1 MEDLGRIDI
10 NINESGGGGSGT
22 VGGGPQPSGLGPPSK
37 RFMGQLQGL
46 EKFSDALNELQAFR
60 YNPSLAGAQ
69 ALQQN
74 NPIVQSL
81 SRIGGVGRM
90 VSSGLLAFGAAG
102 GLATMALKALKEQI
116 IRLNERVE
124 EIYRYS
130 GRLTAVVTS
139 RRLREMQES
148 MDEARR
154 SGEQYAEVYSATTDV
169 KIMGMRLKE
178 YILNIL
184 GPTMMGV
191 LNLVRIGMKV
201 ATIALAPFAYL
212 MRLQTTIK
220 NMMNNFGMGG
230 LKNILPNLRR
240 ELRYDDPNSGVGRV
254 VDVTKRFLEGTIV
267 GLPKELRMIGVGLNQ
282 VIAFIRRIWEWLRD
296 TFIGTSAATSLND
309 WFLDDLKVMTRST
322 P

>member
-1 MEDLGRIDI
+1 
-10 NINESGGGGSGT
+10 
-22 VGGGPQPSGLGPPSK
+22 
-37 RFMGQLQGL
+37 
-46 EKFSDALNELQAFR
+46 
-60 YNPSLAGAQ
+60 
-69 ALQQN
+69 
-74 NPIVQSL
+74 
-81 SRIGGVGRM
+81 
-90 VSSGLLAFGAAG
+90 
-102 GLATMALKALKEQI
+102 
-116 IRLNERVE
+116 VE

-154 SGEQYAEVYSATTDV
+154 SGEQYAEVYSATTEV